1 MDIFIFSLVVNW
13 LTRTIQLLQPLLL
26 LQHSVISLNS
36 SLGLSSY
43 SSLYHTAGP
52 RQTRPLVL
60 HPHVVTGSSTALD
73 ALVTV
78 IPD

>member
-36 SLGLSSY
+36 SLGLGTVS
-43 SSLYHTAGP
+43 TT
-52 RQTRPLVL
+52 QLVL
-60 HPHVVTGSSTALD
+60 GRLDLSSCILT
-73 ALVTV
+73 
-78 IPD
+78 